1 MYFIK
6 TGPTTRVLDR
16 SIPAWN
22 NVAMNKNVLLLGS
35 VLLIVLAIAMVSL
48 LSRTS
53 SSSSTDVR
61 ARAAVVKTL
70 ELNGTVK
77 TVNEGEGTLILERV
91 YLSDDSREG
100 SPQDLGTWTVTVP
113 SAFNMASV
121 GEGQMVKVNI
131 DSKTFLISSHS
142 VTALAITPVK

>member
-1 MYFIK
+1 M
-6 TGPTTRVLDR
+6 
-16 SIPAWN
+16 S
-22 NVAMNKNVLLLGS
+22 KNVLLLGS
-35 VLLIVLAIAMVSL
+35 VLLIILAIAMVSL

-70 ELNGTVK
+70 ELNGTVSA
-77 TVNEGEGTLILERV
+77 VNEADGTLTLDRV
-91 YLSDDSREG
+91 FLSDENREG
-100 SPQDLGTWTVTVP
+100 SPQDLGRWTVTVP
-113 SAFNMASV
+113 AAFNMASV
-121 GEGQMVKVNI
+121 TPGQMVKVNI